1 MTISNFSTTASNN
14 TSINGVSIAEGMSP
28 SDVNNALREYSKD
41 LRTVWN
47 DKEWFLLGSGNQTVT
62 YTRASATSVTINA
75 DVSSTY
81 HVGRRVKVV
90 GTATGVKYG
99 KIATSSYSSPNT
111 TVTFTF
117 DSGSINSGDTTVSVF
132 VGSVF
137 NNPSVPVIDTDAMT
151 EDSAILPPSQQSVKA
166 FVESGSIT
174 MTNKTLTSPTL
185 TSPVLNTSLSGTAF
199 KDEDNMS
206 SNSATAV
213 ASQQS
218 IKAYVD
224 TQITAQDLDITTDSG
239 NIDIDLDGESLT
251 LTGGTG
257 IDTSATGNTVTHAID
272 STVATLTGTQT
283 LTNKTVTGS
292 KLKGTTQIEIGDTL
306 DFNDG
311 NIDFQ
316 GGTLKLDG
324 SSPKGGFYNTALGE
338 LSLRAMGTSSTGTNN
353 YNTAVGYATL
363 RNLTGGGQNTAI
375 GNVALNSLTGN
386 AGNNTA
392 VGYEAGKFISSGQN
406 NTILGSFDGNENS
419 LDIRTSSGNIVIADG
434 NGEIRF
440 YANSSGNVGIGTVS
454 PSTKLHVNG
463 DITADNGKITVSDG
477 SSSTAINLGGT
488 LTFDS
493 NSFGESSGTVS
504 VKTAGI
510 GNTQVATGV
519 DATKIADGS
528 VTNAEFQYIGGLTS
542 DAQTQLTGKL
552 TASNN
557 LSDVSSASTS
567 RTNLGLGTISTQ
579 ASNNVSITG
588 GAISGLSLPT
598 ADTEASSKL
607 YVDNAIAGMRTRII
621 TRVATTGNVNL
632 TNGLENGDSIDGITL
647 QTGDKILVKSNTDA
661 TENGIYICPNSG
673 TASRDTNYDTV
684 EELAGQMIV
693 VQQGSTNADKI
704 FLCTTDNSGSIGSV
718 DIVFSQV
725 TPANQGTVQSV
736 AVADAGS
743 SEFTVT
749 GSPITSSGTI
759 NLAVNSINATKIGS
773 GNVDNTELG
782 YLNGVTSN
790 IQTQLD
796 NSASLGDAISFA
808 VALGS

>member
-81 HVGRRVKVV
+81 HVGRRVKVI
-90 GTATGVKYG
+90 GTATGTLYG

-117 DSGSINSGDTTVSVF
+117 DSGSINSGDTTVSVY

-199 KDEDNMS
+199 KDEDDMAS
-206 SNSATAV
+206 DSATAV

-218 IKAYVD
+218 IKAFVENKI
-224 TQITAQDLDITTDSG
+224 TQEDLDISDGSST
-239 NIDIDLDGESLT
+239 IAIDLDSET
-251 LTGGTG
+251 LGLLGGTG
-257 IDTSATGNTVTHAID
+257 ITSSASGNNVTFAID
-272 STVATLTGTQT
+272 STFVTESSTDT
-283 LTNKTVTGS
+283 LTNKTISGSSNTLSNIANSSLTNSSITVT
-292 KLKGTTQIEIGDTL
+292 
-306 DFNDG
+306 
-311 NIDFQ
+311 
-316 GGTLKLDG
+316 DG
-324 SSPKGGFYNTALGE
+324 SNSTATALG
-338 LSLRAMGTSSTGTNN
+338 GTIT
-353 YNTAVGYATL
+353 YAAGEGL
-363 RNLTGGGQNTAI
+363 D
-375 GNVALNSLTGN
+375 VA
-386 AGNNTA
+386 
-392 VGYEAGKFISSGQN
+392 
-406 NTILGSFDGNENS
+406 
-419 LDIRTSSGNIVIADG
+419 
-434 NGEIRF
+434 
-440 YANSSGNVGIGTVS
+440 
-454 PSTKLHVNG
+454 
-463 DITADNGKITVSDG
+463 
-477 SSSTAINLGGT
+477 
-488 LTFDS
+488 
-493 NSFGESSGTVS
+493 ESSGTITYSGEDATTSNKGVASFSSSNFDVTSGAVS
-504 VKTAGI
+504 IKTAGV
-510 GNTQVATGV
+510 GNTAVATGIA
-519 DATKIADGS
+519 ATKIADGS
-528 VTNAEFQYIGGLTS
+528 VTDTEFQYIGGLTS

-621 TRVATTGNVNL
+621 TKVATTGNVNL
-632 TNGLENGDSIDGITL
+632 TNGLENGDTIDGITL
-647 QTGDKILVKSNTDA
+647 STGDKILVKSQTDA
-661 TENGIYICPNSG
+661 TENGIYISPSSG
-673 TASRDTNYDTV
+673 SASRDTNYDTV

>member
-1 MTISNFSTTASNN
+1 MTVSNYSTTAINN
-14 TSINGVSIAEGMSP
+14 TSINGVNISEGMSP
-28 SDVNNALREYSKD
+28 SDVNNSIREQLKD
-41 LRTVWN
+41 VRSVWN
-47 DKEWFLLGSGNQTVT
+47 DKEWFLLGDGDGTT
-62 YTRASATSVTINA
+62 TFTRASATSITVASDIT
-75 DVSSTY
+75 SSY
-81 HVGRRVKVV
+81 HVGRRIKIV
-90 GTATGVKYG
+90 GSNTGTIFG
-99 KIATSSYSSPNT
+99 KIATSAYSSPNT

-117 DSGSINSGDTTVSVF
+117 DSGTINASDSTVSVY
-132 VGSVF
+132 VGSSYT
-137 NNPSVPVIDTDAMT
+137 NPGVSVVDEDAMGS
-151 EDSAILPPSQQSVKA
+151 DSAVLPPSQQSVKA
-166 FVESGSIT
+166 FVTSGTVT

-199 KDEDNMS
+199 KDEDDMS
-206 SNSATAV
+206 SDSATAV

-224 TQITAQDLDITTDSG
+224 NQVGLSDLDYAGDSG
-239 NIDIDLDGESLT
+239 TGAVDLDSQTFTLAGGE
-251 LTGGTG
+251 G
-257 IDTSATGNTVTHAID
+257 IDTTASG
-272 STVATLTGTQT
+272 QT
-283 LTNKTVTGS
+283 LTIAGEDATTSNKGIAS
-292 KLKGTTQIEIGDTL
+292 FHSDN
-306 DFNDG
+306 F
-311 NIDFQ
+311 
-316 GGTLKLDG
+316 
-324 SSPKGGFYNTALGE
+324 
-338 LSLRAMGTSSTGTNN
+338 
-353 YNTAVGYATL
+353 AV
-363 RNLTGGGQNTAI
+363 
-375 GNVALNSLTGN
+375 
-386 AGNNTA
+386 
-392 VGYEAGKFISSGQN
+392 SSGAV
-406 NTILGSFDGNENS
+406 TIKDGGVANAE
-419 LDIRTSSGNIVIADG
+419 L
-434 NGEIRF
+434 
-440 YANSSGNVGIGTVS
+440 ANSS
-454 PSTKLHVNG
+454 
-463 DITADNGKITVSDG
+463 ITVTDG
-477 SSSTAINLGGT
+477 SSSTATSLGGT
-488 LTFDS
+488 ITFSAGEGLDVA
-493 NSFGESSGTVS
+493 ESSGTITYSGEDATVS
-504 VKTAGI
+504 NKGIASFDTNNFSVSSGAVSIKTAGV
-510 GNTQVATGV
+510 GNTQVATGI

-528 VTNAEFQYIGGLTS
+528 VTNSEFQYIGGLTS

-621 TRVATTGNVNL
+621 TKVATTGNVNL

-647 QTGDKILVKSNTDA
+647 QTGDKILVKSQTDA
-661 TENGIYICPNSG
+661 TENGIYISPSSG
-673 TASRDTNYDTV
+673 SASRDTNYDTV

-743 SEFTVT
+743 SEFTIT

>member
-81 HVGRRVKVV
+81 HVGRRVKVI
-90 GTATGVKYG
+90 GTATGTLYG

-206 SNSATAV
+206 SDSATAV

-224 TQITAQDLDITTDSG
+224 SQVTAQDLDISDGSST
-239 NIDIDLDGESLT
+239 IAIDLDSET
-251 LTGGTG
+251 LGILGGTG
-257 IDTSATGNTVTHAID
+257 ITSSASGNNVTLAID
-272 STVATLTGTQT
+272 GTVVTESSTDT
-283 LTNKTVTGS
+283 LTNKTISGSSNTLSNIANSSLTNSSITVT
-292 KLKGTTQIEIGDTL
+292 
-306 DFNDG
+306 
-311 NIDFQ
+311 
-316 GGTLKLDG
+316 DG
-324 SSPKGGFYNTALGE
+324 SNSTATALG
-338 LSLRAMGTSSTGTNN
+338 GTIT
-353 YNTAVGYATL
+353 YAAGEGL
-363 RNLTGGGQNTAI
+363 D
-375 GNVALNSLTGN
+375 VA
-386 AGNNTA
+386 
-392 VGYEAGKFISSGQN
+392 
-406 NTILGSFDGNENS
+406 
-419 LDIRTSSGNIVIADG
+419 
-434 NGEIRF
+434 
-440 YANSSGNVGIGTVS
+440 
-454 PSTKLHVNG
+454 
-463 DITADNGKITVSDG
+463 
-477 SSSTAINLGGT
+477 
-488 LTFDS
+488 
-493 NSFGESSGTVS
+493 ESSGTITYSGEDATTSNKGVASFSSSNFDVTSGAVS
-504 VKTAGI
+504 IKTAGV
-510 GNTQVATGV
+510 GNTAVATGIA
-519 DATKIADGS
+519 ATKIADGS
-528 VTNAEFQYIGGLTS
+528 VTDTEFQYIGGLTS

-579 ASNNVSITG
+579 ASNSVSITG
-588 GAISGLSLPT
+588 GSITGMSTPSSNSDVAIKS
-598 ADTEASSKL
+598 
-607 YVDNAIAGMRTRII
+607 YVDEAVAGLRTRII
-621 TRVATTGNVNL
+621 AEAGTTANIDLTADLQNGDTIDGVTLVTGDRVLVKDQSTATQ
-632 TNGLENGDSIDGITL
+632 NGL
-647 QTGDKILVKSNTDA
+647 
-661 TENGIYICPNSG
+661 YIVVSSG
-673 TASRDTNYDTV
+673 TASRDPEYDTIA
-684 EELAGQMIV
+684 EISGSLIV
-693 VQQGSTNADKI
+693 VNQGSTNDNKI
-704 FLCTTDNSGSIGSV
+704 FLCTTDSDGSIGSTN
-718 DIVFSQV
+718 ITYTQV
-725 TPANQGTVQSV
+725 TPSNTGTVTSIGLAQS
-736 AVADAGS
+736 G
-743 SEFTVT
+743 SEFTISNSPVT
-749 GSPITSSGTI
+749 SAGNIT
-759 NLAVNSINATKIGS
+759 LDVNRISATKIGA
-773 GNVDNTELG
+773 NTNISDTEYG